1 MKIALVSP
9 YDFAHPGGVVNHICA
24 LGYRLTEMGQEVR
37 YIAPASRNVDSF
49 DERLITVGKARPIP
63 ASGSIARVS
72 ISPMLSTRITEI
84 LEREKFD
91 IIHLHEPLMPMMCTT
106 VLRMSGTANVGTF
119 HAFDGKGYYVAKPLS
134 PFFFKRWFSKLDGK
148 IAVSR
153 PAMEFVS
160 KHYPAEY
167 SIIPNGID
175 TGHFH
180 PGVKPVEEYLD
191 GKMNILFVG
200 RLEPRKGADYLLK
213 AYQRVKREI
222 PETRLIIVGP
232 GTNLRYRYERM
243 VKRKGIKDVVFVGY
257 SSYTELPRYYKTA
270 DVYCAPATGW
280 ESFGIVLLEAMAV
293 GTPVVA
299 SNIAGYAS
307 ILGDGEEGILVPP
320 KDDEQLARSLVYLL
334 RNDSLREEMGVK
346 GIRKASGYD
355 WKKVSR
361 SVLGYY
367 NKVLGS
373 KPASREPFSLRKMI
387 MESVTGPFARGR
399 GRNGKTDRSP

>member
-24 LGYRLTEMGQEVR
+24 LGYNLTAMGQEVR
-37 YIAPASRNVDSF
+37 YIAPASRDVDSF
-49 DERLITVGKARPIP
+49 DERLIAVGKARPIP
-63 ASGSIARVS
+63 ASGSMARVS
-72 ISPMLSTRITEI
+72 ISPMLSTRITQI
-84 LEREKFD
+84 LTREKFD
-91 IIHLHEPLMPMMCTT
+91 ILHLHEPLMPMMCTT

-119 HAFDGKGYYVAKPLS
+119 HAFDGKGYYAAKPLS
-134 PFFFKRWFSKLDGK
+134 PFFFKRWFSKLDGR

-167 SIIPNGID
+167 NIIPNGID

-180 PGVKPVEEYLD
+180 PGVAPIDEYCD

-200 RLEPRKGADYLLK
+200 RLEPRKGADHLLR
-213 AYQRVKREI
+213 AYQRLKKEM

-232 GTNLRYRYERM
+232 GTNLRYRYEQM

-257 SSYTELPRYYKTA
+257 SSYSELPRYYKTA

-320 KDDEQLARSLVYLL
+320 KDDEQLARSLVDLL
-334 RNDSLREEMGVK
+334 RNDALREKMGAK
-346 GIRKASGYD
+346 GIRKAAGYD

-361 SVLGYY
+361 RVLDYY
-367 NKVLGS
+367 NEVLGS
-373 KPASREPFSLRKMI
+373 NPANRETFSLRKMI
-387 MESVTGPFARGR
+387 MESVTSPFARRR
-399 GRNGKTDRSP
+399 GQDGKTDRSP